1 MGFFDFFKKKSAP
14 RPPQDTT
21 PQIQVSVEV
30 HTPEERNA
38 AELAEIKAYH
48 EDLERKH
55 TRNLSDIDWSVMLP
69 GDQPV
74 SISAVE
80 TDFLGYVDGLHTD
93 GTKIA
98 KRWTEAGID
107 FQSVLRKFFSMGL
120 VEWAS
125 VESTLHRMKGADLK
139 SFLQNRGMPTSGKK
153 SVLVERILAVDSEEL
168 RSLFPATSISVTEQ
182 GRLLVEQKRKQDR
195 DNAFHQAS
203 VDASTHL
210 AEGNL
215 GAYTIDLLHQT
226 EVLCAEGNY
235 KAALT
240 VSLLRFCVDVSGIS
254 DLEQVRQ
261 AKENPVMKGRF
272 KPLPTI
278 VPHTIRTIVDCRE
291 DLGLDDKQFKDF
303 FFSEIGDEQIPFG
316 VCSAK
321 ECYSLLTMALE
332 DQEAACQEAKKYAR
346 RFVRREGL

>member
-1 MGFFDFFKKKSAP
+1 MGLFDFFKKK
-14 RPPQDTT
+14 PQSS
-21 PQIQVSVEV
+21 PQTI
-30 HTPEERNA
+30 EERNA
-38 AELAEIKAYH
+38 AELAEVKAYH
-48 EDLERKH
+48 ENLECKH
-55 TRNLSDIDWSVMLP
+55 TRNLSAIDWSVMHP
-69 GDQPV
+69 GDKPV

-125 VESTLHRMKGADLK
+125 IESTLQRMKVADLK
-139 SFLQNRGMPTSGKK
+139 SFLENRGMPASGKK
-153 SVLVERILAVDSEEL
+153 SVLVERILDVDPEEL
-168 RSLFPATSISVTEQ
+168 RRLFPATTILVTEQ

-195 DNAFHQAS
+195 DKAFQRAS
-203 VDASTHL
+203 VDARTHM
-210 AEGNL
+210 AEGKL
-215 GAYTIDLLHQT
+215 GAYTIDLFHQT

-240 VSLLRFCVDVSGIS
+240 VSLLRFSVDVSGIS
-254 DLEQVRQ
+254 DLEQFRQ
-261 AKENPVMKGRF
+261 AKEDPVMKGWF

-278 VPHTIRTIVDCRE
+278 IPHTIRTIGDCRKE
-291 DLGLDDKQFKDF
+291 LGLDDKQFKEY
-303 FFSEIGDEQIPFG
+303 FFSEIRDEQIPCG

-321 ECYSLLTMALE
+321 ECYSLLTLALE
-332 DQEAACQEAKKYAR
+332 DQEAAYLEAKKYAR